1 MKTLLLLR
9 HAKSSWDDPALDDHD
24 RPLNQ
29 RGYLEAPYVGD
40 FLKAQDWI
48 PDLIISSTALRARHT
63 AELVARACGYS
74 DKLVLEHGLYGASAQ
89 FFSQLI
95 KPLPSNLNYVLLV
108 GHNPDIEELILALCA
123 EHVNISTATLAKID
137 LPIDLWSDYAKV
149 GGRDKK
155 AALAGIWQGKRLAVS
170 SP

>member
-29 RGYLEAPYVGD
+29 RGYLEAPRVGG
-40 FLKAQDWI
+40 FLKEKGWI

-74 DKLVLEHGLYGASAQ
+74 DKLSLEPGLYGASLH
-89 FFSQLI
+89 FFSQLL
-95 KPLPSNLNYVLLV
+95 KPLAPRLACVLLV
-108 GHNPDIEELILALCA
+108 GHNPDMEELIHALCSQRA
-123 EHVNISTATLAKID
+123 TISTATLAKID
-137 LPIDLWSDYAKV
+137 LPIENWSEYAKV
-149 GGRDKK
+149 GGHDKK
-155 AALAGIWQGKRLAVS
+155 ASLAGVWQGKHLNEPV
-170 SP
+170 